1 MTWIAYAIVHLDCLD
16 VARAEV
22 LKQANWLK
30 LHFELLLL
38 IAWGSEHCKLHQ
50 VDCSLAH
57 GIKLGDVSLGPPQP
71 STKVTATFHAIEA
84 GRRP

>member
-16 VARAEV
+16 VARAEG

-38 IAWGSEHCKLHQ
+38 IAWGSEHYKLHQ

-57 GIKLGDVSLGPPQP
+57 RIKLGDGRLGPPQP
-71 STKVTATFHAIEA
+71 SGKVTATFHATVA
-84 GRRP
+84 GCRP